1 MAEAVD
7 PRRRRPPAAR
17 FADWRAPDGW
27 ALRRMDW
34 PKPDGARARGSL
46 LFAGGR
52 SDFIEKY
59 LEAYAYWHAAGW
71 NVTAF
76 DWRGQGG
83 SRGDIAGGNLT
94 NFDPWVDDLDALIA
108 DWREGNPGP
117 HVAIAH
123 SMGGHLL
130 LRTLVERRPTL
141 DAAVLVAPMIAV
153 NSAPLWPSVAP
164 YVTDLMCLA
173 GWRDVPMVPT
183 PPRFAR
189 PGSRRQQILTRSA
202 QRYADE
208 LWWWECGPRFNIGNP
223 SWGWMRAAYRSAAAA
238 FVPGKLKRMEVPVL
252 LLGTERDRLV
262 SPAAIR
268 RMASLLPRAELHIYP
283 DAGHEILREADP
295 VRLDAL
301 ARIDAFLNE
310 HAR

>member
-1 MAEAVD
+1 M
-7 PRRRRPPAAR
+7 
-17 FADWRAPDGW
+17 
-27 ALRRMDW
+27 
-34 PKPDGARARGSL
+34 RGSL

-52 SDFIEKY
+52 GDFIEKY
-59 LEAYAYWHAAGW
+59 LETYRHWHQAGW

-76 DWRGQGG
+76 DWRGQGL
-83 SRGDIAGGNLT
+83 SRGGIAGGNVT
-94 NFDPWVDDLDALIA
+94 SFDPLIDDLAALVA
-108 DWREGNPGP
+108 EWRAAGPGA

-123 SMGGHLL
+123 SMGAHML
-130 LRTLVERRPTL
+130 LRALAEDRVEL

-153 NSAPLWPSVAP
+153 NSAPLWPAMAP
-164 YVTDLMCLA
+164 LITEAMCLF
-173 GWRDVPMVPT
+173 GWRDRPIWQS
-183 PPRFAR
+183 PPDTAR
-189 PGSRRQQILTRSA
+189 PGSRRQYLLTGSPE
-202 QRYADE
+202 RYADE
-208 LWWWECGPRFNIGNP
+208 LWWWAQEPGLNLGLP

-238 FVPGKLKRMEVPVL
+238 LSAAKLERVGVPVL

-268 RMASLLPRAELHIYP
+268 RAAALLPKAELHMYR

-301 ARIDAFLNE
+301 ARIDGFLDR